1 MASTVWSGVIGFGMV
16 SIPVKLYAA
25 TDNKRISFHQLHAEC
40 NTRIKEVRWCP
51 TCDREV
57 PWEEIVKG
65 YEATKDEHVP
75 ITDEDF
81 DKLPIPS
88 KNLIDVSSFAE
99 ASEVDA
105 LYFEKNYYLLP
116 DKQGQ
121 KAFNL
126 FIKALETKSLLA
138 IGKITIRNRE
148 RLCAIRAL
156 GENLLLTTL
165 LYADEIR
172 VDTDSTPVQAKIP
185 KQELDMALH
194 LIDIMTTPFDPAGY
208 KDDYKEALTE
218 MIEGKV
224 SGKKESG
231 GKAKTMKSKNVVDLM
246 EALKAS
252 VSSAGRSSARA
263 QASKTKA
270 VVKVTKGTK
279 TKSATGAKTAAKAP
293 ARAATKSSAKTKAK
307 TSARTTKKSTTKTR
321 K

>member
-16 SIPVKLYAA
+16 SIPVKLYTA

-40 NTRIKEVRWCP
+40 NSRIKEIRWCP

-65 YEATKDEHVP
+65 YEATKDEHIP

-88 KNLIDVSSFAE
+88 KNIIDVSSFAE
-99 ASEVDA
+99 AGEVDA

-172 VDTDSTPVQAKIP
+172 VDTDPTPVSAKIP

-194 LIDIMTTPFDPAGY
+194 LIDIMTAPFDPGSY
-208 KDDYKEALTE
+208 KDDYREALSE

-224 SGKKESG
+224 SG
-231 GKAKTMKSKNVVDLM
+231 GKRTAKPKAMKTKDVVDLM

-263 QASKTKA
+263 KESPKKP

-279 TKSATGAKTAAKAP
+279 AKGTPAKAKAKP
-293 ARAATKSSAKTKAK
+293 KASAKA
-307 TSARTTKKSTTKTR
+307 TSRTASKSHSKTR